1 MLKQTVNRKRGLSLR
16 QQQALWAYAFLAVPL
31 VFFAWIRIYPVF
43 SAFNISVRK
52 WDILSSETP
61 FVGFKNY
68 AKLLTDATF
77 LKVVGNTLYYV
88 VLCLPIGLALALAV
102 AMMLNRIKHGVGFFR
117 VLYFIPYVTSVVAVS
132 WIWRW
137 LFMKT
142 GGLINNLL
150 LSVGLPAQPF
160 MGSTSQAIYVVAS
173 NVVWQGLG
181 FNVIIFLAGLK
192 QIPTVYYEAAAMDGA
207 KPWRQFLHITLP
219 LLNPTMVYLSVM
231 TMIQTLQIFTQVKNI
246 SFQGTGGP
254 LNSTNSVVHYI
265 YQTGFK
271 SFNMGYASAMTV
283 TLFLLILAISLF
295 QMKVLNK
302 KVEY

>member
-1 MLKQTVNRKRGLSLR
+1 MLRQTVNKKRGLSLR

-160 MGSTSQAIYVVAS
+160 MSSTSQAIYVVAS

-192 QIPTVYYEAAAMDGA
+192 QIPTVYYEAASMDGA
-207 KPWRQFLHITLP
+207 KPWQQFLHITMP
-219 LLNPTMVYLSVM
+219 LLNPTLVYLSVM

-254 LNSTNSVVHYI
+254 LNATNSVVHYI